1 MNVVHKFPDILD
13 DDMNRELYLLAE
25 EEITEAQYNTIKNN
39 YGVTGPDFQI
49 VKRGTAYFLKGD
61 MDIEVV
67 KECVNIALASKGVE
81 AVFTADDSG
90 SDEGTDEGTDEETGT
105 EGE

>member
-13 DDMNRELYLLAE
+13 TDMNRDLYLLTKA
-25 EEITEAQYNTIKNN
+25 EITEQQYNTIKSK

-49 VKRGTAYFLKGD
+49 VKRGAKYFLKGD

-67 KECVNIALASKGVE
+67 KKCVNTALATKGVE
-81 AVFTADDSG
+81 ALFVAAA
-90 SDEGTDEGTDEETGT
+90 T
-105 EGE
+105 E

>member
-39 YGVTGPDFQI
+39 YGVTGPDFQV
-49 VKRGTAYFLKGD
+49 VKRGAKYFLKGD
-61 MDIEVV
+61 MDIETV
-67 KECVNIALASKGVE
+67 KECVNIALATKGVE
-81 AVFTADDSG
+81 AVFTADSG
-90 SDEGTDEGTDEETGT
+90 SEE
-105 EGE
+105 E

>member
-13 DDMNRELYLLAE
+13 TDMNRDLYLLTEA
-25 EEITEAQYNTIKNN
+25 EITEQQYNTIKNN

-49 VKRGTAYFLKGD
+49 VKRGAKYFLKGD
-61 MDIEVV
+61 MDIETV

-81 AVFTADDSG
+81 ALFVA
-90 SDEGTDEGTDEETGT
+90 T
-105 EGE
+105 E